1 MRELFSRFVAPIIDK
16 VLGIRC
22 TSYGYQY
29 SEIVGSLASVYF
41 CGGDCVE
48 DVTSHLMPHLSLHPT
63 LRTCSS
69 DTILRAISELAVGN
83 TTYTSDTGRSYDFN
97 TATMLNSLLVNVLL
111 NTGQLMAGESYDLDF
126 DHQFIETEKY
136 DAKMTYKKFTGYS
149 PGVAVIGD
157 LIVGI
162 ENRDGN
168 ANVRFHQQDTLE
180 RIYSNLESENIHIK
194 RSRMDCGSCSRE
206 IVETVEKHSE
216 LFYIRAN
223 RCGSLYDSL
232 LALRGWQREEIN
244 GIGNVHTN
252 HVGHDIIG
260 KFCLTHGDL
269 SILVT
274 FHRHPIAVDGIVTV
288 VLGNAIKVLRF
299 LIVTHDDGIFELI
312 CLQFKSVIFHDT
324 DACSIHLFGNLPKA
338 RCRHTASSPLGTTG
352 ATHHDNAAVTRLVS
366 GEITHKSG
374 VVQLPANTRFMIS
387 ITLYLVVIL
396 RRTSLSRN
404 TNHTACK
411 LTFGCASDDHT
422 FQHGLNLING
432 LWRSDVLTQHN
443 GVIFLYSL
451 LASADFGNE
460 LRFHHATTISNGIIK
475 HQELHRG
482 DVHLIAN

>member
-1 MRELFSRFVAPIIDK
+1 M
-16 VLGIRC
+16 LGLRC

-29 SEIVGSLASVYF
+29 SEIAGSLSSVYF

-69 DTILRAISELAVGN
+69 DTILRGISELATVN
-83 TTYTSDTGRSYDFN
+83 TTYTSDTGKSYDFN
-97 TATMLNSLLVNVLL
+97 TATKLNSLLVKVLK

-126 DHQFIETEKY
+126 DHQFIEMEKY

-180 RIYSNLESENIHIK
+180 RIYSNLESEDIHIK

-244 GIGNVHTN
+244 GIGYELNSIITEKWEGKAYRLVIQRERRMDGEQDLWEGEYTYRCILTN
-252 HVGHDIIG
+252 DYTSTNREIVEFYNLRGG
-260 KFCLTHGDL
+260 KERIF
-269 SILVT
+269 
-274 FHRHPIAVDGIVTV
+274 
-288 VLGNAIKVLRF
+288 
-299 LIVTHDDGIFELI
+299 DDMNNG
-312 CLQFKSVIFHDT
+312 
-324 DACSIHLFGNLPKA
+324 FGWARLPKSFMAENTVFLLLTAIIHNFYKFLMGRLDTKAFGLKKTSRIKAFVFKFISVPAKWIRTA
-338 RCRHTASSPLGTTG
+338 RHYELNIYTQNHSYQNPFA
-352 ATHHDNAAVTRLVS
+352 
-366 GEITHKSG
+366 
-374 VVQLPANTRFMIS
+374 
-387 ITLYLVVIL
+387 LYD
-396 RRTSLSRN
+396 
-404 TNHTACK
+404 
-411 LTFGCASDDHT
+411 G
-422 FQHGLNLING
+422 
-432 LWRSDVLTQHN
+432 
-443 GVIFLYSL
+443 
-451 LASADFGNE
+451 
-460 LRFHHATTISNGIIK
+460 
-475 HQELHRG
+475 
-482 DVHLIAN
+482 

>member
-1 MRELFSRFVAPIIDK
+1 MRELFSRYVDPVIDK
-16 VLGIRC
+16 VLGLRC

-29 SEIVGSLASVYF
+29 SEIAGSLSSVYF

-69 DTILRAISELAVGN
+69 DTILRGISELATVN
-83 TTYTSDTGRSYDFN
+83 TTYPSDTGKSYDFN
-97 TATMLNSLLVNVLL
+97 TATKLNSLLVKVLK

-126 DHQFIETEKY
+126 DHQFIEMEKY

-244 GIGNVHTN
+244 GIEYELNSIITEKWEGKAYRLVIQRERRMDGEQDLWEGEYTYRCILTN
-252 HVGHDIIG
+252 DYTSTNREIVEFYNLRGG
-260 KFCLTHGDL
+260 KERIF
-269 SILVT
+269 
-274 FHRHPIAVDGIVTV
+274 
-288 VLGNAIKVLRF
+288 
-299 LIVTHDDGIFELI
+299 DDMNNG
-312 CLQFKSVIFHDT
+312 
-324 DACSIHLFGNLPKA
+324 FGWARLPKSFMAENTVFLLLTAIIRNFYKLLMGRLDTKAFGLKKTSRIKAFVFKFISVPAKWIRTA
-338 RCRHTASSPLGTTG
+338 RHYELNIYT
-352 ATHHDNAAVTRLVS
+352 DNQS
-366 GEITHKSG
+366 
-374 VVQLPANTRFMIS
+374 
-387 ITLYLVVIL
+387 YL
-396 RRTSLSRN
+396 N
-404 TNHTACK
+404 PFA
-411 LTFGCASDDHT
+411 
-422 FQHGLNLING
+422 
-432 LWRSDVLTQHN
+432 
-443 GVIFLYSL
+443 
-451 LASADFGNE
+451 LADG
-460 LRFHHATTISNGIIK
+460 
-475 HQELHRG
+475 
-482 DVHLIAN
+482 